1 MNKPA
6 RRGPSPRR
14 DIYTIITL
22 TALTG
27 ALIFRIPLGYMIGNR
42 GMACFG
48 MANEIYLVLA
58 GAFSYGLAEAAALL
72 VRYRVKR
79 DQFKS
84 AAKVLR
90 GGLFIGGTIGVLLS
104 LLFLFFG
111 HGFAKN
117 VMNLPLAG
125 LCVSL
130 MAPSMVF
137 NVLTGVFRGYFKG
150 NGSRVPEMHSQILHT
165 IFLFTGGLIGAG
177 LLVKY
182 GDKVSA
188 LLQNE
193 DYAGAYG
200 AMGASIGFLTASVLC
215 FLHALALFFLF
226 RNKLKLQMSR
236 EMQKNTDTGL
246 RIFSLLAGTGGL
258 YILLWFCFQSLP
270 LIDQSLFF
278 TASKSAGDMAGQW
291 GTYYGKCLVVIGI
304 LCAVIDMICLLPIRR
319 ILISLDRD
327 GQKIAGGK
335 LATLVH
341 QCAVLAVPA
350 AVFLAVLAENVLDLL
365 FKGNNRQAAGW
376 LQLGSLIIVFSVFA
390 TVFMDI
396 LLKGRRMKYVVLV
409 GAGALILHIITAE
422 VLLRTTT
429 LGISAVLIAVIVFYV
444 AVSVAGFFLVSS
456 MFQYRQEWIRTF
468 AFTIVA
474 SAIAGGIAMLL
485 NKLLLSLLGAGITLL
500 IVVPVCT
507 VIFLILLILAR
518 AFETQELE
526 EMAGGRILEI
536 LAGLLRR

>member
-14 DIYTIITL
+14 DVYTITTL
-22 TALTG
+22 TALIG

-48 MANEIYLVLA
+48 MANELYLAVA

-72 VRYRVKR
+72 VRYRIKR
-79 DQFKS
+79 EQYRS

-90 GGLFIGGTIGVLLS
+90 GGLFIGGIIGAALS
-104 LLFLFFG
+104 LLFVFFG
-111 HGFAKN
+111 QAVAKN

-125 LCVSL
+125 LCVRL
-130 MAPSMVF
+130 MAPAMFF
-137 NVLTGVFRGYFKG
+137 NILTGVFRGYFKG

-165 IFLFTGGLIGAG
+165 VFLFTGGLIGAG

-182 GDKVSA
+182 GNKVSA

-200 AMGASIGFLTASVLC
+200 AMGASIGFLMASVLC
-215 FLHALALFFLF
+215 FLHALALFFIF
-226 RNKLKLQMSR
+226 RNNINRQMGR
-236 EMQKNTDTGL
+236 EMQKNTDTNL
-246 RIFSLLAGTGGL
+246 RIFALLAGTGSL
-258 YILLWFCFQSLP
+258 YTLLWFCFQSLP
-270 LIDQSLFF
+270 LIDQYLFF
-278 TASKSAGDMAGQW
+278 TASKSGGDLAGQW

-319 ILISLDRD
+319 ILVSLDRD

-335 LATLVH
+335 LGTLVH

-350 AVFLAVLAENVLDLL
+350 AVFLAVLAEDVLDLL

-376 LQLGSLIIVFSVFA
+376 LQLGSLIIVFSVLG
-390 TVFMDI
+390 TVFMEI
-396 LLKGRRMKYVVLV
+396 LLKGRRMKYVAAV
-409 GAGALILHIITAE
+409 GAGALILHIIIAE
-422 VLLRTTT
+422 VLLRTTS
-429 LGISAVLIAVIVFYV
+429 LGIMAVLIAVIVFYA
-444 AVSVAGFFLVSS
+444 AVSGAGFFLVSG

-468 AFTIVA
+468 AITIVA

-485 NKLLLSLLGAGITLL
+485 NKLLVALLGAGITLL
-500 IVVPVCT
+500 IIIPVCV
-507 VIFLILLILAR
+507 VIFLVLLIVTRSFDA
-518 AFETQELE
+518 QEME
-526 EMAGGRILEI
+526 EMAGGRILMM
-536 LAGLLRR
+536 LAGLLGR